1 MGCHISSNGL
11 AALLQ
16 GLEQSTCADKLRKL
30 DLNDCH
36 IGTEGAKVLGLA
48 IGRDSLKLDI
58 SDNASIGCDGVTSL
72 AQGLQTASRTRL
84 ISLYMHSIGMGDAGL
99 KSLADAIRCGVLADC
114 LQIDVSG
121 NDFHNIVP
129 LVNAL
134 RSVGLKKLT
143 YFATQT
149 DTFGSEAAV
158 LLVFSLMEHCPALED
173 LLLDEVTSTACKMIE
188 EICGAVMEMTYN
200 SKLR

>member
-1 MGCHISSNGL
+1 MMGCHISSNGL

-48 IGRDSLKLDI
+48 IGRASLPSLEKLDI
-58 SDNASIGCDGVTSL
+58 SDNACIGCDGVTSL
-72 AQGLQTASRTRL
+72 VQGLQTASRTRL

-121 NDFHNIVP
+121 NDFVIHSFSVVQP
-129 LVNAL
+129 LLSLVHQ
-134 RSVGLKKLT
+134 SVLT
-143 YFATQT
+143 LFAI
-149 DTFGSEAAV
+149 AKV
-158 LLVFSLMEHCPALED
+158 
-173 LLLDEVTSTACKMIE
+173 
-188 EICGAVMEMTYN
+188 
-200 SKLR
+200 